1 MSIKDYVSKIQNT
14 CALIEATGSRISDSE
29 KVEIVLGSLLSEFD
43 AVLTLVSFSTESF
56 SFQRLVDV
64 LLEVERRQTFA
75 RTDPDQPLQAH
86 FVKTVAAPLV
96 TSDQGR
102 PPASRERAFQSRVQC
117 HICGRFG
124 HLAQRCYYQF
134 SREYVCPASG
144 VRATLS
150 SSGGLGPNGAS
161 SFGAPPVKGSHVP
174 TSCPSNQW
182 WTSPSATPSFTA
194 PVIFPSV
201 AAPLVRPSSVAT
213 PSFWQGRF
221 SQNGCYDAG
230 LDFGFGSHGGPRG
243 DSFQLKTGLP
253 RPPVGPS
260 FFGIPSSHDR
270 PHTWAVPN
278 VGSTSTFDD
287 QCESLGFQSR
297 DHSNCVQFLG
307 FGDSGFSPPCIGL
320 SRLPDLHSSN
330 ISNSTGFDINSTN
343 FGTDSYIPVLVG
355 TSTWYPDSGAT
366 HHICRDS
373 SALNEATP
381 YSGTSPLLMGDGT
394 PAQIS
399 HVGSSMLSTS
409 GCPDSRNFITGPHS

>member
-287 QCESLGFQSR
+287 QL
-297 DHSNCVQFLG
+297 
-307 FGDSGFSPPCIGL
+307 
-320 SRLPDLHSSN
+320 
-330 ISNSTGFDINSTN
+330 
-343 FGTDSYIPVLVG
+343 LVG

-381 YSGTSPLLMGDGT
+381 YSG
-394 PAQIS
+394 
-399 HVGSSMLSTS
+399 
-409 GCPDSRNFITGPHS
+409 CPDSRNFITGPHS